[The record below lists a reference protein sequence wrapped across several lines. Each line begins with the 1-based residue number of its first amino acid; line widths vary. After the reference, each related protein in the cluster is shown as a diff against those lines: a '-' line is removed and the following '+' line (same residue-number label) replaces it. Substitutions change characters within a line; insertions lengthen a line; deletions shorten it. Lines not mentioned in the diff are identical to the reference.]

1 MKMDVKPSA
10 RGELEITAVNDE
22 YLRRGDLMVET
33 LGRGFAWLDTGSHD
47 SLLDASDYVAAVQK
61 RQGLYVSCIEEIAYR
76 RGFISKEQLLK
87 LAEPLMKTN
96 YGKYLVEVANGL

>member
-1 MKMDVKPSA
+1 M
-10 RGELEITAVNDE
+10 
-22 YLRRGDLMVET
+22 
-33 LGRGFAWLDTGSHD
+33 
-47 SLLDASDYVAAVQK
+47 AVQRLDK
-61 RQGLYVSCIEEIAYR
+61 VLASTGKWSRREVKMLVRQGRVLVDGVPAASPEQKVDPDAVQLCVNGEEIAYR

>member
-1 MKMDVKPSA
+1 M
-10 RGELEITAVNDE
+10 NNE
-22 YLRRGDLMVET
+22 YLRRGDLVVET

-96 YGKYLVEVANGL
+96 YGKYLVEVANGR